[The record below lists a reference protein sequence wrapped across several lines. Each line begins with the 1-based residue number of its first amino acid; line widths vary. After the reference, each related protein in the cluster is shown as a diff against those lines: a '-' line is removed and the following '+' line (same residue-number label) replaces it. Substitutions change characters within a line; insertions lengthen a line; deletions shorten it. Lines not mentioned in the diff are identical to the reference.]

1 MKYLNVSQEIFL
13 NGKKVIDIIKINKVN
28 LLFFLIFFITEIII
42 GKFADSSG
50 WIRCYAGDILIM
62 PLMYFFIR
70 VFTDLLKKSLPVLL
84 LLFAFL
90 VEFLQN
96 MDICGFLGIDKKSL
110 LAVIIGTKGD
120 LKDIICYIIGTVFV
134 YVILFIKRRF
144 DYE

>member
-1 MKYLNVSQEIFL
+1 M
-13 NGKKVIDIIKINKVN
+13 IDIIKINKVN

>member
-1 MKYLNVSQEIFL
+1 M
-13 NGKKVIDIIKINKVN
+13 IDIIETNKVN
-28 LLFFLIFFITEIII
+28 LLFFLLFFITEVII

-70 VFTDLLKKSLPVLL
+70 SFTDSLKKSLPVLL
-84 LLFAFL
+84 LLFAFV
-90 VEFLQN
+90 VEFLQSI
-96 MDICGFLGIDKKSL
+96 DICGILGIDNKSL

-120 LKDIICYIIGTVFV
+120 LKDIICYIIGTAFI